1 MPLSLSPLSDA
12 LGVEVMGVD
21 LSRPIAPAD
30 LTLMQRALADHLVM
44 VVRDQRL
51 DPAEYLAALR
61 LFGETMAQHLS
72 DMLMAEHPEI
82 AVLDS
87 RTLGAG
93 PDGRVVPLG
102 SRDWH
107 TDHTNHARP
116 PKITALYAVELPPEG
131 GDTSFANMQS
141 AYAALP
147 EAERERLAAM
157 RKVNKIEEFN
167 YVSAND
173 KQRFGESQVHPLVR
187 THPDTGRKALY
198 FHPGKTDRIE
208 GMEPAESLEFLNRLL
223 ERVIRPEVTY
233 RHKWRPGDLLLCDNR
248 AVMHL
253 AHHDYDMDAGRVMHR
268 VILEGEVPY

>member
-1 MPLSLSPLSDA
+1 MPLTLTPLSDA
-12 LGVEVMGVD
+12 LGIEVMGVD

-157 RKVNKIEEFN
+157 RTVNKIEEFN

>member
-12 LGVEVMGVD
+12 LGIEVMGVD

-157 RKVNKIEEFN
+157 RTVNKIEEFN
-167 YVSAND
+167 YVSDND

-187 THPDTGRKALY
+187 THPDTGWKALY

>member
-1 MPLSLSPLSDA
+1 MGLSVTPLSDA

-21 LSRPIAPAD
+21 LSRPIASAD
-30 LTLMQRALADHLVM
+30 LALMQRALADHLVM

-51 DPAEYLAALR
+51 DPAEYLAAAR

-72 DMLMAEHPEI
+72 EMLMSEHPEI

-87 RTLGAG
+87 ATLGPG

-131 GDTSFANMQS
+131 GDTSFANMQA
-141 AYAALP
+141 AYRALP

-157 RKVNKIEEFN
+157 RTVNKIEDFN
-167 YVSAND
+167 YVSAAD
-173 KQRFGESQVHPLVR
+173 KDRFGERQIHPLVR
-187 THPDTGRKALY
+187 THPDSGKKALY
-198 FHPGKTDRIE
+198 FHPGKTERIE
-208 GMEPAESLEFLNRLL
+208 GMEPAESLAFLDELL
-223 ERVIRPEVTY
+223 DRVIRPEVTY
-233 RHKWRPGDLLLCDNR
+233 RHEWRPGDLLLWDNR
-248 AVMHL
+248 AVLHI
-253 AHHDYDMDAGRVMHR
+253 AHHDYDMGAGRVMHR